1 MNEQLKRERHRR
13 RWWQSR
19 RSIQMDQMKDFL
31 VGIDAALVVRDPG
44 NARSVDAY
52 DGLRKQVTLA
62 AGDRRRLLVML
73 SELSESLRLEQS
85 PQEIESK
92 AEEWMLQSG
101 LVRLMEADPEE
112 AFEVVGNETGT
123 LAVTSPAYVD
133 DQNGFIIR
141 RGIAE
146 RSPLAPAIELAPVA
160 FSDEFAVEAPSAVD
174 HDESDIDASAEIEI
188 EDHSGLDE
196 ETSS

>member
-1 MNEQLKRERHRR
+1 VNQPLQPERHRR

-19 RSIQMDQMKDFL
+19 RSIQMDQMKDLL

-101 LVRLMEADPEE
+101 LVRLMEADSEE
-112 AFEVVGNETGT
+112 AFEVVGTDTGT
-123 LAVTSPAYVD
+123 LTVISPAYVD
-133 DQNGFIIR
+133 AQSGFIIR

-146 RSPLAPAIELAPVA
+146 RSPLAPAIEPA
-160 FSDEFAVEAPSAVD
+160 SDACSDQLAVEAPSAGD
-174 HDESDIDASAEIEI
+174 NDESDIDASAEVEI
-188 EDHSGLDE
+188 EDQPGPDE